1 MEGKIQLH
9 SLFEICPKYLNPE
22 QNSKPV
28 LKSPFLGG
36 GGGREV
42 DKGPT
47 IKMGEKN
54 VYSTCNYIHVL
65 KYLNLKYFSH
75 SFV

>member
-9 SLFEICPKYLNPE
+9 SSFEICPKYLNPE

-28 LKSPFLGG
+28 LKSPFFLGG

-47 IKMGEKN
+47 IKMGEKKM
-54 VYSTCNYIHVL
+54 YTLHVII
-65 KYLNLKYFSH
+65 YMY
-75 SFV
+75 

>member
-9 SLFEICPKYLNPE
+9 SLFEICPKYHNPE

-28 LKSPFLGG
+28 LKSPFFFGG
-36 GGGREV
+36 GGGKGV

-47 IKMGEKN
+47 IKMGEKKM
-54 VYSTCNYIHVL
+54 YTLHVII
-65 KYLNLKYFSH
+65 YMYWNI
-75 SFV
+75 

>member
-28 LKSPFLGG
+28 LKSPFFFW

>member
-9 SLFEICPKYLNPE
+9 SSFEICPKYLNPE

-28 LKSPFLGG
+28 LKSPFFW
-36 GGGREV
+36 GGREV

-47 IKMGEKN
+47 IKMGEKKCILY
-54 VYSTCNYIHVL
+54 V
-65 KYLNLKYFSH
+65 
-75 SFV
+75 

>member
-9 SLFEICPKYLNPE
+9 SSFEICPKYLNPE

-28 LKSPFLGG
+28 LKSPFWGG
-36 GGGREV
+36 GVERW
-42 DKGPT
+42 
-47 IKMGEKN
+47 IKDQLLKWGEKN

-65 KYLNLKYFSH
+65 KYLNFEYLSH

>member
-9 SLFEICPKYLNPE
+9 SSFEICPKYHNPE

-28 LKSPFLGG
+28 LKSPFFFGG
-36 GGGREV
+36 GGVREV

-47 IKMGEKN
+47 IKMGEKKM
-54 VYSTCNYIHVL
+54 YTLHVII
-65 KYLNLKYFSH
+65 YMY
-75 SFV
+75 

>member
-28 LKSPFLGG
+28 LKSPFFL
-36 GGGREV
+36 GGREV

>member
-9 SLFEICPKYLNPE
+9 SSFEICPKYLNPE

-28 LKSPFLGG
+28 LKSPFWGG
-36 GGGREV
+36 GGVERW
-42 DKGPT
+42 
-47 IKMGEKN
+47 IKDQLLKWEKKN

-65 KYLNLKYFSH
+65 KYLNFEYLSH